1 MRRLIGVRKSQKAFG
16 RGTQEFLH
24 PANKKVLIF
33 LRRHESEV
41 VLCVNNLSR
50 YAQPVELDLREF
62 SGLVPMELWSCE
74 AFPTIG
80 DLPYFF
86 TMAPHG
92 FLWFRL
98 VPPADVASFKKPK

>member
-1 MRRLIGVRKSQKAFG
+1 
-16 RGTQEFLH
+16 
-24 PANKKVLIF
+24 VLVF
-33 LRRHESEV
+33 LRRHENEV

-62 SGLVPMELWSCE
+62 SGLVPIELWSCE
-74 AFPTIG
+74 PFPVIG

-98 VPPADVASFKKPK
+98 VAPAEVGLFKRPK